1 MSKILAA
8 PVALLM
14 CCSCFRADTSAD
26 GHPVGVPER
35 WTPRVLSTPLYE
47 ASPTFTA
54 DGRQLFF
61 MQADRGFDR
70 YRLRETRCVD
80 GRWTDPREPEF
91 AAPAA
96 MHDADPFITPDGAR
110 LYFVSTRHR
119 FHEVGND
126 DFDIFEVVRRADGT
140 WGAPRRLPEPV
151 NSSES
156 ELLPR
161 MDRRGHLYFGSSRPG
176 GKGGYDIYR
185 ATAHGDTWS
194 LTRVDAVNSAAN
206 EYEADISADGTRLA
220 VVSDR
225 QMRSRIYLY
234 RMSNRSW
241 VPDGRVH
248 ARTDV
253 FQVGPLFSPDG
264 RRLLFAQDAG
274 KDSGEIFL
282 VNISADA
289 DPSWPHVCPRDR
301 SR

>member
-1 MSKILAA
+1 MSRA
-8 PVALLM
+8 PVFLVALLLG
-14 CCSCFRADTSAD
+14 CASRADIAAAQA
-26 GHPVGVPER
+26 PVGVPER
-35 WTPRVLSTPLYE
+35 WTPPALSTPLYE

-54 DGRQLFF
+54 DGRHLFF
-61 MQADRGFDR
+61 MQADRDFDR

-80 GRWTDPREPEF
+80 GHWTEPREPTF

-96 MHDADPFITPDGAR
+96 MHDADPFITPDGTR

-126 DFDIFEVVRRADGT
+126 DFDIFEVVRRPDGT

-151 NSSES
+151 NSPES

-185 ATAHGDTWS
+185 ATAQGDTWTV
-194 LTRVDAVNSAAN
+194 TRVDAVNSTAN

-225 QMRSRIYLY
+225 HVRSRIYMY
-234 RMSNRSW
+234 RMSDGSW
-241 VPDGRVH
+241 IPDGRVH
-248 ARTDV
+248 ARDGV

-274 KDSGEIFL
+274 PDSGEVFVVEI
-282 VNISADA
+282 APGA
-289 DPSWPHVCPRDR
+289 DPSWPHACRRP
-301 SR
+301 